1 MAEGR
6 LMALDYGLRR
16 IGIAITD
23 PLQITI
29 TPFDTVASTSLKHN
43 AQKIL
48 NIAVDNN
55 VIEIVIG
62 LPINMSGTEGA
73 MAKTVRDFAA
83 ELKSLTPMPISFVNE
98 NLSTIEAK
106 EMMVD
111 KGIKVNNKDKGIK
124 DRIAA
129 ALIGQRYLESK
140 CTI

>member
-6 LMALDYGLRR
+6 MMALDYGLRR

-29 TPFDTVASTSLKHN
+29 SPFDTVASTSLKHN
-43 AQKIL
+43 AQTIL
-48 NIAVDNN
+48 KIAVDNN

-62 LPINMSGTEGA
+62 LPINMSGTEGT
-73 MAKTVRDFAA
+73 MAKTVRQFAD
-83 ELKSLTPMPISFVNE
+83 ELKALTDIPIALINE
-98 NLSTIEAK
+98 SLSTMEA
-106 EMMVD
+106 EELMIN

-124 DRIAA
+124 DKIAA
-129 ALIGQRYLESK
+129 ALIGQRFLESK